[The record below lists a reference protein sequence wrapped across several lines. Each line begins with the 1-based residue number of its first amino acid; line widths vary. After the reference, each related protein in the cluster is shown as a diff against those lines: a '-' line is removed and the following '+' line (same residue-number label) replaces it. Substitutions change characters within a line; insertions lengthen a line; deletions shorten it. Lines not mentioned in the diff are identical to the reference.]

1 VQLSGGEIFAHN
13 PAVDQKPK
21 QRTRIARGLR
31 LNQDLGRR
39 IHFAPS
45 NLANDESKRSA
56 DQRAGPDFVY
66 LFHRIRAAAWT
77 VAADL
82 GLPD

>member
-45 NLANDESKRSA
+45 NLANDESRGAPINAQVQTSSIFSTA
-56 DQRAGPDFVY
+56 FAPPLGPSPP
-66 LFHRIRAAAWT
+66 I
-77 VAADL
+77 
-82 GLPD
+82 